1 MALYLSDEDIR
12 GLLSVEECIDVL
24 DDLFKQE
31 ARGLVEN
38 HPRRRV
44 RYGQASFNV
53 MGGAVLDSNAYGVR
67 HSNVTLL
74 YNTMDGKLDAVL
86 RPSSIAWIRT
96 GAASGLATKYMA
108 QPDASVVG
116 IIGTGRQATTQLE
129 AVCAVRPVK
138 LVKVFS
144 RSPDN
149 RNRFVAEMR
158 ELLDV
163 EIEPV
168 DSAESCVKGSQI
180 VITIT
185 NAREPVFDG
194 SHLDAGTHINAAG
207 SNNVSRRE
215 IDLTTVQRSQVIAV
229 DNLEQ
234 ARMECGELIAA
245 VERGVFR
252 WRQAVELC
260 DIAGGRVNGRPH
272 AEAITLFESQG
283 IGTEDVAASAYV
295 LRKARETG
303 IGRELP
309 F

>member
-1 MALYLSDEDIR
+1 VALYLSDEDIR

-38 HPRRRV
+38 HPRRRA
-44 RYGQASFNV
+44 RYGQASFNL

-74 YNTMDGKLDAVL
+74 YNTTDGKLDAVL

-108 QPDASVVG
+108 QPNASVVG
-116 IIGTGRQATTQLE
+116 LIGTGRQATTQLE

-138 LVKVFS
+138 RVKVFS

-149 RNRFVAEMR
+149 RNRFVTEMR

-168 DSAESCVKGSQI
+168 DSAEACVKGSQI

-194 SHLDAGTHINAAG
+194 NHLDTGTHINAAG

-215 IDLTTVQRSQVIAV
+215 IDQTTIQRSEVIAV

-245 VERGVFR
+245 AERGVFR

-260 DIAGGRVNGRPH
+260 DIIGGRVNGRPD
-272 AEAITLFESQG
+272 AAAITLFESQG

-295 LRKARETG
+295 VRKAREKG
-303 IGRELP
+303 IGQELP